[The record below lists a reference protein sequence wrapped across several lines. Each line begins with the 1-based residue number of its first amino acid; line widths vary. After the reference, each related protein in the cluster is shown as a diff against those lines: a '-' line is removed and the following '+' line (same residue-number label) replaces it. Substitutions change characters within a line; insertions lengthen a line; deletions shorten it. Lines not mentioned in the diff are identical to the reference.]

1 MIQEIDNDI
10 VVLKNTSLKNV
21 IKNLNELNNFRNS
34 IYRAMVIVPV
44 FKHEIFSH
52 NNLNLI
58 QSKNEGI
65 DYIMFKKMQ
74 RDLYS

>member
-1 MIQEIDNDI
+1 MIEEIDNDI

-65 DYIMFKKMQ
+65 DYIMFEKMQ
-74 RDLYS
+74 RGLYS

>member
-1 MIQEIDNDI
+1 MIEEIDNDI

-52 NNLNLI
+52 NNLN
-58 QSKNEGI
+58 
-65 DYIMFKKMQ
+65 
-74 RDLYS
+74 

>member
-1 MIQEIDNDI
+1 MIEEIDNDI

-58 QSKNEGI
+58 QSKNKGI
-65 DYIMFKKMQ
+65 DYIMFEKTQ
-74 RDLYS
+74 RDSYS

>member
-1 MIQEIDNDI
+1 MIEEIDNDI